1 MASRNHELDEL
12 TKNEIKLGLKRKE
25 YFYGEN
31 EKQLEELRTAQNLPD
46 DVYYEETSFGNYR
59 FFNVV
64 NEGSDGAD
72 NDRLL
77 QYFPFSV
84 VFHGPMCSFLIV
96 FAKIQLIFEKCRILK
111 KKRMLDCKIAY
122 CIHFF

>member
-31 EKQLEELRTAQNLPD
+31 EKQLEDLRAAQNLPD
-46 DVYYEETSFGNYR
+46 DVYLEETSFGNYR
-59 FFNVV
+59 FFKVV
-64 NEGSDGAD
+64 DEGSSGAD

-77 QYFPFSV
+77 QYQNAANIETIKK
-84 VFHGPMCSFLIV
+84 CIV
-96 FAKIQLIFEKCRILK
+96 FMTALIIIGLAGGLIAAIVAALK
-111 KKRMLDCKIAY
+111 
-122 CIHFF
+122 

>member
-1 MASRNHELDEL
+1 MASQNHELDEL

-25 YFYGEN
+25 YFYGEQ
-31 EKQLEELRTAQNLPD
+31 EKQLEELRAAQNLPD

-64 NEGSDGAD
+64 NESSNSAD

-77 QYFPFSV
+77 QYQNAANIATIKK
-84 VFHGPMCSFLIV
+84 CIV
-96 FAKIQLIFEKCRILK
+96 FMTVLIIIGLVGGLIAALVAALK
-111 KKRMLDCKIAY
+111 
-122 CIHFF
+122 